1 MYTVWSNGADCLRML
16 EKTLCFVQE
25 RAQRWDDIV
34 WKQRANVK
42 DTAIDSEEG
51 ERDAK
56 DTDDT
61 CHNEWDD
68 DSKQV
73 IVGHWILGHCGR
85 RGLSDM

>member
-1 MYTVWSNGADCLRML
+1 MYTVWSNGADCLRMF
-16 EKTLCFVQE
+16 KKAQCFVQE
-25 RAQRWDDIV
+25 CTQRWDDIV

-56 DTDDT
+56 DTDNT
-61 CHNEWDD
+61 CHNEWD

-73 IVGHWILGHCGR
+73 IVGDWILGHCGG